1 MFKNAGH
8 ENKNAILA
16 HSNEQEYQILSVMV
30 LIRFW
35 LLVQG
40 MKTKFKTKL
49 KLKIRK
55 NGMTRTKNDNDI
67 KRKQTK
73 KKMSVSVLSLNSSI
87 WILTGSS
94 TFVSISAQL

>member
-1 MFKNAGH
+1 MIEHVKNILLVLLSIFKIMYIYSKNVFKNAGH

-16 HSNEQEYQILSVMV
+16 HNNEQESTKYFQFMV

-49 KLKIRK
+49 KLKI
-55 NGMTRTKNDNDI
+55 
-67 KRKQTK
+67 
-73 KKMSVSVLSLNSSI
+73 
-87 WILTGSS
+87 
-94 TFVSISAQL
+94 